1 MAQFSLYVHTSGLK
15 SDLFHFIW
23 ISAKGRQVCTDE
35 TVPKPNVLLVDHM
48 YGERQEQ
55 WQTLRTVARHASQVV
70 KSTRVQNRPMED

>member
-1 MAQFSLYVHTSGLK
+1 MYVHTSGLK

-23 ISAKGRQVCTDE
+23 IYAKGRQVCTDE

-55 WQTLRTVARHASQVV
+55 TLADIVDSCKACLTSDEKVHNRHM
-70 KSTRVQNRPMED
+70 KD